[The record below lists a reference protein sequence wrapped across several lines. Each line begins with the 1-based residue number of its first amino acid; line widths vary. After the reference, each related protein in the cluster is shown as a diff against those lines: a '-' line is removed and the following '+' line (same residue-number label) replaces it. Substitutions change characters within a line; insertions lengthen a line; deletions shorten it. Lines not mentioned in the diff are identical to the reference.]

1 MRHYPVKI
9 EHMKEGGFVATFRDL
24 PEAIAYGKTRLDAK
38 ENAVYELTA
47 IMHECLEFRRAVP
60 PPSDPLAG
68 ELLVELTAG
77 AEVLALL
84 ASELLK
90 SGLTNTALA
99 RRMGIRTKEVN
110 RFIRT
115 VKNPGIDTVALVL
128 RALGKRM
135 TLQVA

>member
-1 MRHYPVKI
+1 MRHYPAKI
-9 EHMKEGGFVATFRDL
+9 EHMKEGGFVVTFRDI
-24 PEAIAYGKTRLDAK
+24 PEAVAYGKTRLDVTK
-38 ENAVYELTA
+38 NAVYELTA
-47 IMHECLEFRRAVP
+47 VMHECFECRRAVP

-115 VKNPGIDTVALVL
+115 VKNPGIDTIALVL

>member
-1 MRHYPVKI
+1 MCSMCKNTVPRI
-9 EHMKEGGFVATFRDL
+9 NRQA
-24 PEAIAYGKTRLDAK
+24 AIIDPQ
-38 ENAVYELTA
+38 A
-47 IMHECLEFRRAVP
+47 IP
-60 PPSDPLAG
+60 I
-68 ELLVELTAG
+68 
-77 AEVLALL
+77 AL
-84 ASELLK
+84 SINQK
-90 SGLTNTALA
+90 DTALA